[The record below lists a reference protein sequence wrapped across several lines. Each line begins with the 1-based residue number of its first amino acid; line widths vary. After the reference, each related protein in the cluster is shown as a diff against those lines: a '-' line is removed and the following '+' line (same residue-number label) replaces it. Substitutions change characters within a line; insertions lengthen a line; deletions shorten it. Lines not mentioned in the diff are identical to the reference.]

1 MLVQREAELLS
12 SADQCRTILEQ
23 QLADMRSANSS
34 AQQEL
39 AQAREEA
46 RTLQQQFREKVSVC
60 VCVST
65 SPLIRLLCSV
75 LCRRVSCWHSRLH
88 PPRTKRPPSLS
99 LQNCRAC
106 ERLWRRGRVNTELS
120 WRPCR
125 VGASDRICTVEPL
138 YVHVYINTHT
148 ARQPPAGDEPAEDQ
162 SEGAGGGGGG
172 PAERTWGG
180 GSPVV

>member
-60 VCVST
+60 VCLHFS
-65 SPLIRLLCSV
+65 SHSIAV
-75 LCRRVSCWHSRLH
+75 LCAV
-88 PPRTKRPPSLS
+88 
-99 LQNCRAC
+99 
-106 ERLWRRGRVNTELS
+106 
-120 WRPCR
+120 
-125 VGASDRICTVEPL
+125 
-138 YVHVYINTHT
+138 
-148 ARQPPAGDEPAEDQ
+148 
-162 SEGAGGGGGG
+162 
-172 PAERTWGG
+172 
-180 GSPVV
+180 